1 MATIALQPRKLSR
14 TRRKLDAAI
23 SGSLLVL
30 GFYFPTSIGEQF
42 STALLGISYLLSLAL
57 LFLLFLEAEDRPSF
71 LVCVSLL
78 SIVPLLLVF
87 TYTSGLHTYTF
98 GALGGF
104 AVLSAL
110 LITNLR
116 EVRFPPYL
124 FHLCILVNIL
134 NILVGIAILAGSDLL
149 GRFLVTHYSIYYPE
163 LVSNMLFYRKP
174 ILTFGT
180 HSIAAFFLYLFFY
193 ANLQTYRLKGKKLF
207 LIFALCYLILTAFL
221 LSVSGL
227 ILAAVGALQL
237 FWFLWSS
244 VRRRWF
250 WGGALLAV
258 LGLIAGFQFLGSIV
272 KNWADVREGA
282 KAIITSSDGGFLGRL
297 ASGGTLRYSIEYL
310 RYHPFSPVGVSD
322 KEGLMFQDSGLV
334 EYLLRG
340 SVILVFLVYGGLF
353 FFLRRSVL
361 SKGDAQWLFLVILGF
376 ELGFTALTNFR
387 ALYLLPFLIVYLN
400 GLRRSETSGPFSST
414 CTALR

>member
-1 MATIALQPRKLSR
+1 MATIAFQPRKLSR
-14 TRRKLDAAI
+14 TRRKFDAAI
-23 SGSLLVL
+23 IGSLLVL

-42 STALLGISYLLSLAL
+42 STALFGINYLLSLVL
-57 LFLLFLEAEDRPSF
+57 LSLLFLEAEDRPSV

-78 SIVPLLLVF
+78 SIVPLLFVF

-98 GALGGF
+98 GTFGGF
-104 AVLSAL
+104 AVLSVL

-124 FHLCILVNIL
+124 FYLCMLVNIL
-134 NILVGIAILAGSDLL
+134 NILAGVAILAGSDLAKQI
-149 GRFLVTHYSIYYPE
+149 LVTHYSVYYPE
-163 LVSNMLFYRKP
+163 LVPNMLLFRKP
-174 ILTFGT
+174 VLTFGT

-193 ANLQTYRLKGKKLF
+193 ANLQTYRFRGKKLF
-207 LIFALCYLILTAFL
+207 LIFAFCYLFLTAAL

-227 ILAAVGALQL
+227 ILATVGALQL
-237 FWFLWSS
+237 FWFLWSA

-258 LGLIAGFQFLGSIV
+258 LGMMAGFQFLGSIV
-272 KNWADVREGA
+272 KNWADVSEGA
-282 KAIITSSDGGFLGRL
+282 KSILTSSGGGFLGRL
-297 ASGGTLRYSIEYL
+297 ASGGTLRDSIDYL
-310 RYHPFSPVGVSD
+310 RYHPFSPVGVAD
-322 KEGLMFQDSGLV
+322 KEGLMFQDSGIV

-340 SVILVFLVYGGLF
+340 SVILVLLVYGGLF
-353 FFLRRSVL
+353 FFLRRSLL
-361 SKGDAQWLFLVILGF
+361 SKADAHWLFLVILGF

-387 ALYLLPFLIVYLN
+387 ALYLLPFLVVYLN
-400 GLRRSETSGPFSST
+400 GLRRSETSGLFSSI

>member
-14 TRRKLDAAI
+14 TRRKFDAAI
-23 SGSLLVL
+23 IGSLLVL

-42 STALLGISYLLSLAL
+42 STALFGINYLLSLVL
-57 LFLLFLEAEDRPSF
+57 LSLLFLEAEDRPSV

-87 TYTSGLHTYTF
+87 TYTSGLRTYTF
-98 GALGGF
+98 GACCGY
-104 AVLSAL
+104 AVLSVL
-110 LITNLR
+110 LIMNLR
-116 EVRFPPYL
+116 EFRLPSSIFYL
-124 FHLCILVNIL
+124 FGAVNVINIL
-134 NILVGIAILAGSDLL
+134 MGASILGGSDFVKQILIN
-149 GRFLVTHYSIYYPE
+149 HYSVYYSE
-163 LVSNMLFYRKP
+163 LVPNMLLFRKP
-174 ILTFGT
+174 VLTFGT

-193 ANLQTYRLKGKKLF
+193 TNLQTYRFKGKKLF
-207 LIFALCYLILTAFL
+207 LIFAFCYLFLTAAL

-227 ILAAVGALQL
+227 ILATVGALQL

-258 LGLIAGFQFLGSIV
+258 LGLIVSFQLFNSIV
-272 KNWADVREGA
+272 NNWADVREGA
-282 KAIITSSDGGFLGRL
+282 KAILTSSEGGFLGRV
-297 ASGGTLRYSIEYL
+297 ASGGSLRYSIDYL
-310 RYHPFSPVGVSD
+310 RYHPFSPVGVAD

-353 FFLRRSVL
+353 FFLRRSLL
-361 SKGDAQWLFLVILGF
+361 SKVDANWLFLVILGF

>member
-1 MATIALQPRKLSR
+1 MATIALQLRKFGR
-14 TRRKLDAAI
+14 TRTNWDGVI

-30 GFYFPTSIGEQF
+30 GLYFPTSIGEQF
-42 STALLGISYLLSLAL
+42 STALFGINYLLSLVL
-57 LFLLFLEAEDRPSF
+57 LSSLFLETENRPSVV
-71 LVCVSLL
+71 VCVSLL

-98 GALGGF
+98 GALCGF
-104 AVLSAL
+104 AVLSVL

-124 FHLCILVNIL
+124 FHLCVLVNIL
-134 NILVGIAILAGSDLL
+134 NILAGVAILAGSDLVKQ
-149 GRFLVTHYSIYYPE
+149 FLVTHYSVYYPE
-163 LVSNMLFYRKP
+163 LVPNMLLVRKP

-193 ANLQTYRLKGKKLF
+193 ASLQTYRLKGKKLF
-207 LIFALCYLILTAFL
+207 LIFAFCYLFLTAAL

-227 ILAAVGALQL
+227 ILASIGALQL

-244 VRRRWF
+244 VRRRWL

-272 KNWADVREGA
+272 KNWADVKEGA
-282 KAIITSSDGGFLGRL
+282 KAIITSSDSGFLGRL
-297 ASGGTLRYSIEYL
+297 ASGGTLRYSIDHL

-353 FFLRRSVL
+353 FFLRRSLL
-361 SKGDAQWLFLVILGF
+361 SRVDAHWLFLVILGF
-376 ELGFTALTNFR
+376 ESGFTALTNFR
-387 ALYLLPFLIVYLN
+387 TLYLLPFLVVYLN

-414 CTALR
+414 

>member
-1 MATIALQPRKLSR
+1 MVTIALQPSKLSR
-14 TRRKLDAAI
+14 TRRKFDAAI
-23 SGSLLVL
+23 IGSLLVL

-42 STALLGISYLLSLAL
+42 STALFGINYLLSLVL
-57 LFLLFLEAEDRPSF
+57 LSLLFLEAEDRPSV

-78 SIVPLLLVF
+78 SIVPLLFVF

-98 GALGGF
+98 GTFCGF
-104 AVLSAL
+104 AVLSVL

-124 FHLCILVNIL
+124 FHLCMLVNIL
-134 NILVGIAILAGSDLL
+134 NILAGLAILAGSDLVKQ
-149 GRFLVTHYSIYYPE
+149 FLVTHYSVYYPE
-163 LVSNMLFYRKP
+163 LVPNMLLFRKP
-174 ILTFGT
+174 VLTFGT

-193 ANLQTYRLKGKKLF
+193 ANLQTYRFRGKRLF
-207 LIFALCYLILTAFL
+207 LLFAFCYLFLTAAL

-237 FWFLWSS
+237 YWFLWSS

-258 LGLIAGFQFLGSIV
+258 LGMIAGFQFLGSVV
-272 KNWADVREGA
+272 KNWADVSEGA
-282 KAIITSSDGGFLGRL
+282 KSILTWSGGGFLGRL
-297 ASGGTLRYSIEYL
+297 AAGGTLRDSIDYL
-310 RYHPFSPVGVSD
+310 RYHPFSPVGVAD
-322 KEGLMFQDSGLV
+322 KAGLMFQDSGLV

-353 FFLRRSVL
+353 FFLRRSLL
-361 SKGDAQWLFLVILGF
+361 SKVDAHWLFLVILGF

-387 ALYLLPFLIVYLN
+387 ALYLLPFLVVYLN
-400 GLRRSETSGPFSST
+400 GLRRSESSGPFSST
-414 CTALR
+414 

>member
-1 MATIALQPRKLSR
+1 MATIALQPHKLSR
-14 TRRKLDAAI
+14 TRRKFDAAI
-23 SGSLLVL
+23 IGSLLVL

-42 STALLGISYLLSLAL
+42 STALFGINYLLSLVL
-57 LFLLFLEAEDRPSF
+57 LSLLFLEAEDHPSF

-98 GALGGF
+98 GALCGF
-104 AVLSAL
+104 AVLSVL

-116 EVRFPPYL
+116 EVRFPPPLFYL
-124 FHLCILVNIL
+124 CGVVNIL
-134 NILVGIAILAGSDLL
+134 NILAGVAILAGSDLVKQ
-149 GRFLVTHYSIYYPE
+149 FLVTHYSVYYPE
-163 LVSNMLFYRKP
+163 LVPNMLLFRKP

-193 ANLQTYRLKGKKLF
+193 ANLQTYRLKGKKFF
-207 LIFALCYLILTAFL
+207 LIFALCYLLLTASL
-221 LSVSGL
+221 LSLSGL

-250 WGGALLAV
+250 WGGALLAL

-272 KNWADVREGA
+272 KNWADVREDA
-282 KAIITSSDGGFLGRL
+282 KAIITSSDNGFLGRL
-297 ASGGTLRYSIEYL
+297 ASGGILRYSIDYL
-310 RYHPFSPVGVSD
+310 RYHPFSPVGVAD
-322 KEGLMFQDSGLV
+322 KEGLMFQDSGLL

-340 SVILVFLVYGGLF
+340 SIILVLLVYGGLF
-353 FFLRRSVL
+353 FFLKRSL
-361 SKGDAQWLFLVILGF
+361 IARSDAYWLFVVILAF
-376 ELGFTALTNFR
+376 ELGFTSLTNFR

-414 CTALR
+414 